1 MCGYDIAPII
11 LCYLISHIN
20 DFLSYSDGSEHL
32 LESFDEYDMS
42 ETDRKRDRI
51 LDNSNTNN
59 NNSNNNSNSSS
70 SSSGC
75 RSPKGSGDQSKATV
89 LLKLLGPLGNMRIRS
104 IRKTVWFWGILL
116 GT

>member
-1 MCGYDIAPII
+1 M
-11 LCYLISHIN
+11 N
-20 DFLSYSDGSEHL
+20 DFSYSGGSEHL

-42 ETDRKRDRI
+42 EADRKRDRI
-51 LDNSNTNN
+51 LDNSN
-59 NNSNNNSNSSS
+59 SSSSSSSS

-75 RSPKGSGDQSKATV
+75 KSPKGAGDRSKATV

>member
-1 MCGYDIAPII
+1 M
-11 LCYLISHIN
+11 YL
-20 DFLSYSDGSEHL
+20 FLSYSGGSDHL

-51 LDNSNTNN
+51 LDISSS
-59 NNSNNNSNSSS
+59 NNSNSNSSS
-70 SSSGC
+70 GSSSVGC
-75 RSPKGSGDQSKATV
+75 RSPKGSGDRSKATV